1 MAPDLAP
8 RDIFLAPDLS
18 TETAAAFLEGYHL
31 REGAAA
37 DAHLQQLAEDL
48 TCRLALANLADMLLD
63 ALSTTPDPDAAL
75 LGFCR
80 YVAER
85 TPRAAFIGN
94 LQADPRM
101 LDILTQLLGTS
112 PFLSEILI
120 RDPEYLH
127 WLRRELDGPPPDRTA
142 YDAEV
147 DRRLDATPER
157 RQPGERAQAPPA
169 AGDAAHRRPRR
180 VRDAGPRDADD
191 DHDPALAPGG
201 RPRGRRA
208 ARGDCRA
215 HRPARSAAGRFA
227 VIGMGKLGG
236 VDLNYSSDIDLIY
249 VYDVPPEA
257 AGDVHQRYQR
267 LGRRLTTLLSEHTAE
282 GYLYRVDMR
291 LRPMG
296 GAATSSTRC
305 GSRRSTTRTSAR
317 RSSGSRCSRRGR

>member
-1 MAPDLAP
+1 MAAELTP
-8 RDIFLAPDLS
+8 RDIFLAPHLATAD
-18 TETAAAFLEGYHL
+18 AAAFLEGFHL

-48 TCRLALANLADMLLD
+48 TTRLALANLAGMLFD
-63 ALSTTPDPDAAL
+63 ALATTPDPDAAL

-80 YVAER
+80 YAAER

-147 DRRLDATPER
+147 DRRLDATQSVENQVDALKRLQR
-157 RQPGERAQAPPA
+157 REMLRI
-169 AGDAAHRRPRR
+169 
-180 VRDAGPRDADD
+180 
-191 DHDPALAPGG
+191 
-201 RPRGRRA
+201 A
-208 ARGDCRA
+208 ARDLFGMLDRETLTTTTTQLSHLA
-215 HRPARSAAGRFA
+215 DALVDGVLRVAAAENIARHGPLPGRFA

-236 VDLNYSSDIDLIY
+236 IDLN
-249 VYDVPPEA
+249 
-257 AGDVHQRYQR
+257 
-267 LGRRLTTLLSEHTAE
+267 
-282 GYLYRVDMR
+282 
-291 LRPMG
+291 
-296 GAATSSTRC
+296 
-305 GSRRSTTRTSAR
+305 
-317 RSSGSRCSRRGR
+317 